1 MALNFKKAKDVNDKQ
16 ADKLLAAYKL
26 AEAAENDGDKDQDDD
41 NEFEES
47 KEKIKDLE
55 SKHLEDF
62 IDKHHTNYS
71 NISEDYKLFE
81 VVTSASPSQIL
92 RYSQQ

>member
-1 MALNFKKAKDVNDKQ
+1 VNDKA

-26 AEAAENDGDKDQDDD
+26 DEAADNGEDDGEDD
-41 NEFEES
+41 NDFEES
-47 KEKIKDLE
+47 KEQIKDME

-81 VVTSASPSQIL
+81 VVTSSRPSQIL
-92 RYSQQ
+92 RYSQ